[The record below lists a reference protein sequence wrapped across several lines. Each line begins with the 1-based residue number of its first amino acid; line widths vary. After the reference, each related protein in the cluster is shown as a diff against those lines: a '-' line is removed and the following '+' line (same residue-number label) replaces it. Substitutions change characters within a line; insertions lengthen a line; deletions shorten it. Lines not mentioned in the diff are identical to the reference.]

1 MPETVD
7 VKTAAA
13 ILGVNKATVYEAIK
27 RGDAPFPVIRVGD
40 RILIPRRALERL
52 TDGAPSIDVE
62 AARRHL
68 RETLPADQP
77 VEIADDGVLDAAAAV
92 VVRTKAAAP

>member
-1 MPETVD
+1 MTP
-7 VKTAAA
+7 A
-13 ILGVNKATVYEAIK
+13 G
-27 RGDAPFPVIRVGD
+27 
-40 RILIPRRALERL
+40 
-52 TDGAPSIDVE
+52 IDVD

-92 VVRTKAAAP
+92 VVRTKAALP